1 MNSLGNE
8 EGQKPLPS
16 WICLAPSLLGAVF
29 FVCFVWASWY
39 QFEAI
44 CFARSSVFPWEVATP
59 LSPCPSPAPVQH
71 RAPLP
76 GGVWAGFV
84 WVDVPSGPGI
94 TAQYGSQLG
103 GNAEH

>member
-1 MNSLGNE
+1 MNSLGNG

-16 WICLAPSLLGAVF
+16 WICLAPSIWGPLWFFGGSSWCQLEAV
-29 FVCFVWASWY
+29 
-39 QFEAI
+39 

-59 LSPCPSPAPVQH
+59 LSPCPPLAPVHH